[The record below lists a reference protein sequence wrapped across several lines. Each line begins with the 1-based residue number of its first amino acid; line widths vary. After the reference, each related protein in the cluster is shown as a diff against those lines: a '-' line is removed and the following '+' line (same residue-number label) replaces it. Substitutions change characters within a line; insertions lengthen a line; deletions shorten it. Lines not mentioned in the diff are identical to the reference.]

1 MSKQGQSSG
10 PGHQPGCS
18 IGIGRRAAV
27 CGEGDPRQSRRGTGL
42 RYAAHLLTF
51 RRSRHGVRR
60 GSSPRRTWHERT
72 GDGAD
77 LFRRDRGSVPVGR
90 TGSGHRPARNGRF
103 FPVTETNEFWHSL
116 RCGDGPEGAHASETL
131 HAARIA
137 ARHRQ
142 PTLAPTRVANSRPSN
157 QPANRP
163 YVCQY
168 SHPSISPSRLQAG
181 FQRVRRSCSGQP
193 RTETRRAR
201 LRAER
206 SFRQSKCSNRATR
219 RASKQCLLA
228 FGA

>member
-18 IGIGRRAAV
+18 IGIGRRAAD

-157 QPANRP
+157 Q
-163 YVCQY
+163 
-168 SHPSISPSRLQAG
+168 
-181 FQRVRRSCSGQP
+181 RVRRSCSGQP